1 MGLRATD
8 IEDARKLRALRHPH
22 EGELKPRRECR
33 HPISEAAFAVAQFVV
48 AYSLVAQF
56 GSFLAE
62 GHAQLVFNLSRL
74 LGLLH

>member
-1 MGLRATD
+1 
-8 IEDARKLRALRHPH
+8 
-22 EGELKPRRECR
+22 
-33 HPISEAAFAVAQFVV
+33 VV